1 MLKRLLTLVFTVLA
15 ALLFITVSGCAYG
28 PRVRSN
34 VPPVVFVHGDGE
46 SAAYWQDMVWRFE
59 SNGWPRERLIVLQQP
74 HPKAQVGDV
83 TASAGRSL
91 EAEQLALLTSE
102 VHRVLAQT
110 GAKQLVLMGHG
121 RGALTVRSYILS
133 GGEQTVSHAVLSGP
147 DAPQPGVKVGL
158 SLAEFDSNALKG
170 VNSLVF
176 ASAAQPDGA
185 FSQADFEASYS
196 FIMGLPASSPR
207 IWPQVD
213 LVLSGTVTG
222 MGARSGDRATAG
234 SHFYNNLPTPKAQL
248 EIFAVQRQTGL
259 RLGPALY
266 TQALG
271 DDGRWGPFQAEQ
283 GVAYEFVTRAPGYAV
298 THTYRS
304 PFPRG
309 SQLVH
314 LKTSRIADADLPAF
328 SIIELER
335 HRGRPDPYVR
345 HIVFDGLSLPPAKI
359 TLTQRQSRPIAV
371 EIHTDMIERV
381 VGRTWPAKESH
392 VVRLELSQ

>member
-1 MLKRLLTLVFTVLA
+1 MLKRLLALLFTALA
-15 ALLFITVSGCAYG
+15 ALIFVSVGGCAYG
-28 PRVRSN
+28 PTVRSG
-34 VPPVVFVHGDGE
+34 VPPVVFLHGDGE

-59 SNGWPRERLIVLQQP
+59 SNGWPRERLLALQQP
-74 HPKAQVGDV
+74 LAHVGDV
-83 TASAGRSL
+83 NGQAGRSF

-102 VHRVLAQT
+102 VQTILAQT
-110 GAKQLVLMGHG
+110 GEKQLVLIGHG
-121 RGALTVRSYILS
+121 RGALTVRNYILS
-133 GGEQTVSHAVLSGP
+133 GGNQTVSHAVLSGP
-147 DAPQPGVKVGL
+147 DAPQPGSKVSL
-158 SLAEFDSNALKG
+158 SLADFGSDALKG
-170 VNSLVF
+170 VKSLVF

-185 FSQADFEASYS
+185 FSQTDFEASYR
-196 FIMGLPASSPR
+196 FITGLPAASPT

-213 LVLSGTVTG
+213 LVLAGTVTG
-222 MGARSGDRATAG
+222 MGAHSGDRASAG
-234 SHFYNNLPTPKAQL
+234 SHFYNNLPTPKVQL
-248 EIFAVQRQTGL
+248 EIFAVQRHTGL

-271 DDGRWGPFQAEQ
+271 VDGRWGPFQAEQ

-328 SIIELER
+328 SIIELQR
-335 HRGRPDPYVR
+335 HRGRSDPFVH
-345 HIVFDGLSLPPAKI
+345 HIVFDGQPVPPVKI
-359 TLTQRQSRPIAV
+359 TLTQLQSRPIAA

>member
-1 MLKRLLTLVFTVLA
+1 MQKRLLALTFTSLA
-15 ALLFITVSGCAYG
+15 ALFFIFVSGCAYG
-28 PRVRSN
+28 PTIRSN

-59 SNGWPRERLIVLQQP
+59 SNGWPRDHLFALQVPQHQALAADAKAPVAGSVEADRLSLL
-74 HPKAQVGDV
+74 
-83 TASAGRSL
+83 TAEVDRI
-91 EAEQLALLTSE
+91 LALT
-102 VHRVLAQT
+102 H
-110 GAKQLVLMGHG
+110 AKKVVMVGHE
-121 RGALTVRSYILS
+121 RGALMVRDFILH
-133 GGEQTVSHAVLSGP
+133 GGEQVVSHAVLSWP
-147 DAPQPGVKVGL
+147 DAVPPDATRKL
-158 SLAEFDSNALKG
+158 TLADFESDALKG
-170 VNSLVF
+170 VKSLVF
-176 ASAAQPDGA
+176 TRANQPDGA
-185 FSQADFEASYS
+185 FSPVDFAASYQFFTGS
-196 FIMGLPASSPR
+196 PATSLS

-213 LVLSGTVTG
+213 IVLSGTVTG
-222 MGARSGDRATAG
+222 MGAHSGDRATSD

-248 EIFAVQRQTGL
+248 EIFAVQRHTSL

-266 TQALG
+266 AQALG
-271 DDGRWGPFQAEQ
+271 PDGHWGPFQAEQ

-304 PFPRG
+304 PFSRG

-335 HRGRPDPYVR
+335 HRGRLDPATR
-345 HIVFDGLSLPPAKI
+345 HIEFDGQPVPPVKI
-359 TLTQRQSRPIAV
+359 TLSQLQSRPIAA

>member
-1 MLKRLLTLVFTVLA
+1 
-15 ALLFITVSGCAYG
+15 LFA
-28 PRVRSN
+28 
-34 VPPVVFVHGDGE
+34 
-46 SAAYWQDMVWRFE
+46 
-59 SNGWPRERLIVLQQP
+59 LQQP

-83 TASAGRSL
+83 TAQAGRNQ
-91 EAEQLALLTSE
+91 EAEQLALLTAE

-110 GAKQLVLMGHG
+110 GAKQLVLIGHG
-121 RGALTVRSYILS
+121 RGALTVRNYILS
-133 GGEQTVSHAVLSGP
+133 GGDQTVSHAVLSAP
-147 DAPQPGVKVGL
+147 DAPQPGAKA
-158 SLAEFDSNALKG
+158 SLPLADFDSDALKG
-170 VNSLVF
+170 VKSLVF
-176 ASAAQPDGA
+176 ANAAQPDGA
-185 FSQADFEASYS
+185 FSQADFEASYR
-196 FIMGLPASSPR
+196 FITGLPAASPT

-234 SHFYNNLPTPKAQL
+234 AHFYNNLPTPKAQL
-248 EIFAVQRQTGL
+248 EIFAVQRHTGL

-266 TQALG
+266 TQSLAA
-271 DDGRWGPFQAEQ
+271 DGRWGPFRAEQ

-309 SQLVH
+309 SQWVH
-314 LKTSRIADADLPAF
+314 LKTSRIADVDLPAF

-335 HRGRPDPYVR
+335 HRGRLDSDVH
-345 HIVFDGLSLPPAKI
+345 HIVFDGQSVPPAKI
-359 TLTQRQSRPIAV
+359 TLTQLQSRPIAA